1 MNKQNILVSSVIG
14 VIAVLASVFLGGT
27 QVVKDTVHEVVKT
40 GAISSPD
47 LDSPYFSYGGVRR
60 FGLRQQM
67 HVATTTLCA
76 IQAPAATSTL
86 EFASFSIT
94 TGTSTAAT
102 IDIGTSTTAFATTTN
117 LVAAVSIGSGAT
129 GQQFWSPV
137 GGSVN
142 DLTMAP
148 STYVVVKTAGAGLGG
163 YTYGGTCQASFVQT
177 VY

>member
-1 MNKQNILVSSVIG
+1 MKTNILVSSVIG
-14 VIAVLASVFLGGT
+14 VIAVIASVFLGGT
-27 QVVKDTVHEVVKT
+27 QVVQNTVHEVKA

-47 LDSPYFSYGGVRR
+47 FDSSYFSYGGVRR

-67 HVATTTLCA
+67 QVATTTLCA
-76 IQAPAATSTL
+76 IQAPAATSSL
-86 EFASFSIT
+86 EFTSFSIT

-117 LVAAVSIGSGAT
+117 LVAAVSISSGAL
-129 GQQFWSPV
+129 GQQVWTPA

-148 STYVVVKTAGAGLGG
+148 NTYVIVKTAGPGLGG
-163 YTYGGTCQASFVQT
+163 YTYGGTCQASFIQT

>member
-27 QVVKDTVHEVVKT
+27 QVVQNTVHEVKT

-47 LDSPYFSYGGVRR
+47 LDSSYFSYGGVRR

-67 HVATTTLCA
+67 QVATTTLCA

-94 TGTSTAAT
+94 TGTGTAAT
-102 IDIGTSTTAFATTTN
+102 IDIGTSTTAFGTTTN
-117 LVAAVSIGSGAT
+117 LVSAVSISSGAL

-142 DLTMAP
+142 DNTMAP
-148 STYVVVKTAGAGLGG
+148 NTYVVVKTAGAGLSG